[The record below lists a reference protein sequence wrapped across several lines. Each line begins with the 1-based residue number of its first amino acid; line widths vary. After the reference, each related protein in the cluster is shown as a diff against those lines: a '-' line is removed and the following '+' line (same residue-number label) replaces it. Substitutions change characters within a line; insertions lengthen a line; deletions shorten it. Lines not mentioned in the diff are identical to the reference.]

1 MKLRTTWQKTTNTK
15 IKTISPI
22 TLHKNTRL
30 SITNPTGSFVKSIN
44 KKDCNGNPTINKEVN
59 KCELFFRLGTFIKN
73 IPCMCIFLF
82 KNARLYSGNECSS
95 DFYNQQKICCHIRIS
110 SFKVGLVAVP
120 SQMSTILK
128 TTAVKKMLKYHLNIL
143 YI

>member
-44 KKDCNGNPTINKEVN
+44 KKGCNGNPTINKEVN

-95 DFYNQQKICCHIRIS
+95 DFYNQQKS
-110 SFKVGLVAVP
+110 AVTYAFP
-120 SQMSTILK
+120 HLK
-128 TTAVKKMLKYHLNIL
+128 LDLLQSPVKCLPF
-143 YI
+143 